1 MNDGQAL
8 NKMKECQ
15 ALNQMK
21 ECQVACQLRQC
32 DSQALNQMKEGQ
44 VACQLRQCDDN
55 EFHVTFELRTDG
67 VFITNIPYN
76 NITPRIV
83 TPAKL
88 LQINHENV
96 ECDMTRFR
104 EMMTTLKQNKVNDL
118 VVDGEI
124 KSCLKQKQHSGRR
137 TSKRKRLESHHV
149 NFDLSKNQTKIVDR
163 YIMSEERA
171 KHILRQ
177 VLKERMRAAIRI
189 QRAVRR
195 YLSTHVHANERK
207 QAAKLIQR
215 AVRRY
220 LSTHVRPREDAVILI
235 QRAVRRWLKNGEL
248 RVMLNSDRHSLQ
260 TFYNVGF
267 TDAEMSRYVAY
278 HSSGRPM
285 QYRGRPVAIHAP
297 SKFATRIQS
306 VVRGFLGRCAQ
317 TRKVDKSLGIEAVLK
332 VMKARP
338 RDARVQREACEVLSH
353 HSWGGENRRKI
364 AQVGGIEVIITAM
377 KVHPDAANIQ
387 EQALGA
393 LSTLAG
399 NADNRV
405 KIAQVGGIEAIL
417 SAMKAHPG
425 EANVQEP
432 GCNALFYLA
441 MNNDNKVKIAKV
453 GGIEVIINA
462 MKEHSGEARVQEEA
476 CRALCNLVV
485 NTANRPKISQ
495 AGGIETMIAA
505 MEAHPDVVNVIYG
518 CWFLCDL
525 ASKNAGNRVKIAKAG
540 GIEAITKAMKAHPS
554 DVYIQGRVCLLLYE
568 LASDNTDNQIK
579 IVRAGGIEAI
589 QSLMK
594 AHPEAEDV
602 QQYGWLILHTF
613 HFATRIQTAV
623 RRYLAKKKY
632 LEYGEQ
638 MHTAFCA
645 IKNTDNAIFSMQKT
659 KEEAIHTVPVAS
671 IDACIRAYRK
681 YIQSANVIMAK
692 CQDSRNNL
700 VRRFPRLL
708 ENMMSEED
716 IKSVFYDTRY
726 GFMVKCVQVLRW
738 LAQLFYQFKNEG
750 HITGGKHW
758 SGVGTSLD
766 TLDYNVSIPLATMF
780 TQFKDSKTKSYD
792 EVDNYL
798 HPKPPVRCKQLPV
811 LEVNKQKFRTLLSI
825 FKSITLSSPS
835 VNCTVYFNLMHVQ
848 QEVTSLARRLDR
860 SLYCFV
866 NVLPLHRQN
875 DSLYPVKK
883 VHKYDAEPD
892 GDVLRQKVGNP
903 YAIVPL
909 EDSDRNMFIDDQG
922 KRKKRPINEYA
933 TKLAGFPI
941 YGDVAVAANKKR
953 KLNVKMERKT
963 M

>member
-1 MNDGQAL
+1 MMSVQTCTPMAKTLSDQCKECQAPRQCKVACQLRQCDGQAL
-8 NKMKECQ
+8 NKMKEC
-15 ALNQMK
+15 
-21 ECQVACQLRQC
+21 
-32 DSQALNQMKEGQ
+32 QALNQMKEGQ

-104 EMMTTLKQNKVNDL
+104 EMMTTLKQNKVNNL

-124 KSCLKQKQHSGRR
+124 KSCLKRKQHSGRR

-149 NFDLSKNQTKIVDR
+149 NFDLTKNQTKIVDR

-177 VLKERMRAAIRI
+177 VLKERMRAAILI

-207 QAAKLIQR
+207 QAAN
-215 AVRRY
+215 
-220 LSTHVRPREDAVILI
+220 LI
-235 QRAVRRWLKNGEL
+235 QRAVRRWLKNAEL

-285 QYRGRPVAIHAP
+285 QYRGRPIAIHAP

-317 TRKVDKSLGIEAVLK
+317 TRKVDESLGIEAVLK
-332 VMKARP
+332 VMKAYP
-338 RDARVQREACEVLSH
+338 RDIRVQREACEVLANLTH
-353 HSWGGENRRKI
+353 NAVKLVKI
-364 AQVGGIEVIITAM
+364 VKAGGIEVI
-377 KVHPDAANIQ
+377 
-387 EQALGA
+387 L
-393 LSTLAG
+393 
-399 NADNRV
+399 
-405 KIAQVGGIEAIL
+405 
-417 SAMKAHPG
+417 
-425 EANVQEP
+425 
-432 GCNALFYLA
+432 
-441 MNNDNKVKIAKV
+441 
-453 GGIEVIINA
+453 
-462 MKEHSGEARVQEEA
+462 
-476 CRALCNLVV
+476 
-485 NTANRPKISQ
+485 
-495 AGGIETMIAA
+495 AA
-505 MEAHPDVVNVIYG
+505 MQAHPDVEN
-518 CWFLCDL
+518 
-525 ASKNAGNRVKIAKAG
+525 
-540 GIEAITKAMKAHPS
+540 
-554 DVYIQGRVCLLLYE
+554 
-568 LASDNTDNQIK
+568 
-579 IVRAGGIEAI
+579 
-589 QSLMK
+589 
-594 AHPEAEDV
+594 V
-602 QQYGWLILHTF
+602 QQDGWLILHTF
-613 HFATRIQTAV
+613 DFAIRIQTAM

-632 LEYGEQ
+632 LACGEQ
-638 MHTAFCA
+638 MHKAISAQNKTHMALTAMLQ
-645 IKNTDNAIFSMQKT
+645 TR
-659 KEEAIHTVPVAS
+659 EEATPSLPLES
-671 IDACIRAYRK
+671 INACMDAYRQYK
-681 YIQSANVIMAK
+681 HNEYLNMMK
-692 CQDSRNNL
+692 FQDIRDDL

-708 ENMMSEED
+708 ENMVSEED
-716 IKSVFYDTRY
+716 IKVFDT
-726 GFMVKCVQVLRW
+726 VKHLPVLRW
-738 LAQLFYQFKNEG
+738 FAQMGGIDIDYTKN
-750 HITGGKHW
+750 
-758 SGVGTSLD
+758 
-766 TLDYNVSIPLATMF
+766 IPLATLYDRF
-780 TQFKDSKTKSYD
+780 EDRDVQSYLHGPRRLREPILTKKQFKLLLATMKS
-792 EVDNYL
+792 V
-798 HPKPPVRCKQLPV
+798 
-811 LEVNKQKFRTLLSI
+811 
-825 FKSITLSSPS
+825 TLSSPS

-860 SLYCFV
+860 SLYCFA

-883 VHKYDAEPD
+883 VYKYDTKPNGDEPNGDVLRQKVDTTKVHKYGAEPN

-909 EDSDRNMFIDDQG
+909 EDGDRNMFIDDQG